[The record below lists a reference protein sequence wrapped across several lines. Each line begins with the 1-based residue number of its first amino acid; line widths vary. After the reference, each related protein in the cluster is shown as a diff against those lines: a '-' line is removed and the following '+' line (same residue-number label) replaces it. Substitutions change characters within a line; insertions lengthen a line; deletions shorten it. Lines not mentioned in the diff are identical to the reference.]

1 MKKPIQ
7 PPATWL
13 RIDGSVVSCTES
25 VKVLEENWHEAA
37 ELLSESYEDAVLLG
51 VGKNEFKRAMHAL
64 IDALECDWA
73 EKVGGGGASGIDSD
87 NAGGVRSS
95 AADRSW
101 NR

>member
-7 PPATWL
+7 PPAAWL

-51 VGKNEFKRAMHAL
+51 VGKNGFKRAMHAL

-73 EKVGGGGASGIDSD
+73 EKVAPIESIVK
-87 NAGGVRSS
+87 NK
-95 AADRSW
+95 
-101 NR
+101 

>member
-25 VKVLEENWHEAA
+25 VKVLEENWQ
-37 ELLSESYEDAVLLG
+37 LLSESYEDAVLLG

-73 EKVGGGGASGIDSD
+73 EKVAPIESIVK
-87 NAGGVRSS
+87 NK
-95 AADRSW
+95 
-101 NR
+101 